1 MDKKELANDISCGT
15 KGQQAIVCK
24 IMSEKTTQPA
34 PRILIIDDEKAHRE
48 LFRELVV
55 SLGFVAD
62 EASRAEEALEIVSRR
77 PPQLILLDVRLPGQS
92 GLTLLPVL
100 REKLPTVPV
109 IIITAYGDVRDAVA
123 AMKIGAVDYLLKP
136 VDLEEL
142 EAIILDYLGRET
154 VPESRS
160 PVSLPPLDDVVC
172 ISPIFRR
179 VLETAYLAARSDIPI
194 LILGPSGSGKEVVA
208 QLIQRWSQ
216 RKDRPFI
223 VANCA
228 GLPESIV
235 ESELFGHIKGAFT
248 GAHTERLGYF
258 RAAQGGT
265 LFLDEIGDL
274 PLPVQAKLL
283 RALETG
289 EIVPVGS
296 ERPIR
301 VDFRLLA
308 ATNRDLKALVAS
320 GQFRE
325 DLLFRINAV
334 ELTVPPLKD
343 RPEEILPLAE
353 FFARRFTQRPV
364 RFSPQAA
371 GCLLAYSWP
380 GNVRQLRNAIQRACL
395 LSRGEIILP
404 EHLPPDVAGA
414 LGIAGEGISNSNEG
428 RLSAVER
435 ATILATLAECGGNR
449 TQAAKR
455 LGISRRAL
463 IYKIRA
469 IEAQLNPTG
478 DPSDSRSGLET

>member
-1 MDKKELANDISCGT
+1 MTELS
-15 KGQQAIVCK
+15 
-24 IMSEKTTQPA
+24 
-34 PRILIIDDEKAHRE
+34 PRVLVIDDEKSHRS
-48 LFRELVV
+48 LFCDLITG
-55 SLGFVAD
+55 LGFVAD
-62 EASRAEEALEIVSRR
+62 EASHAEEALEIISHR
-77 PPQLILLDVRLPGQS
+77 PPQLVLLDVRLPGQS
-92 GLTLLPVL
+92 GLELLPVIKE
-100 REKLPTVPV
+100 RLPTVPV
-109 IIITAYGDVRDAVA
+109 VLITAYGDVREAVA

-142 EAIILDYLGRET
+142 EAIILDYLGREPAST
-154 VPESRS
+154 PH
-160 PVSLPPLDDVVC
+160 PAASLPPINDIVC
-172 ISPIFRR
+172 ASLAFRR

-208 QLIQRWSQ
+208 RLIQNWSH
-216 RKDRPFI
+216 RKEKPFI
-223 VANCA
+223 IANCA
-228 GLPESIV
+228 GLPESII
-235 ESELFGHIKGAFT
+235 ESELFGHTKGAFT
-248 GAHTERLGYF
+248 GAQTERLGYF
-258 RAAQGGT
+258 RAAHGGT

-296 ERPIR
+296 EQPVH

-308 ATNRDLKALVAS
+308 ATNRDLKVLVS
-320 GQFRE
+320 EGRFRE

-334 ELTVPPLKD
+334 ELSVPPLKD
-343 RPEEILPLAE
+343 RAEDILPLAE

-380 GNVRQLRNAIQRACL
+380 GNVRQLRNAVQRACL
-395 LSRGEIILP
+395 LSQGEIILP
-404 EHLPPDVAGA
+404 EHLPQDVAGSLA
-414 LGIAGEGISNSNEG
+414 VARDETSEPQEG

-449 TQAAKR
+449 TQAAKK

-469 IEAQLNPTG
+469 IESQLNPPDGNT
-478 DPSDSRSGLET
+478 PS